1 MRKKLRPDVASDTS
15 RRNNNCVTITG
26 QMKITVIRTNRQHQ
40 LCVTNRSIGH
50 LLERML
56 KDDSKFTI
64 QKFRDMVPSMNF
76 GYDGY
81 KDMPTWHRVY
91 PAAEFQKDENGNLR
105 MKAFNGLLLL
115 SFRNIL
121 KPEDVQLVKKQAAFL
136 PSTLIAVTGADGRSV
151 EILVKFSDEKGEL
164 PTDEEHADRLYQSAY
179 RHILPIYQSVI
190 HAEIASQ
197 KPSIR
202 SYFLL
207 TLDTQPYY
215 NPQAV
220 ALKVDEKLML
230 QEPTPSIPEAKSDP
244 TDKKEKGM
252 KGSKENI
259 EKMMKYLNEKYDL
272 RYNMVMK
279 YTEYVP
285 KDKEWIGFQAVEPR
299 VQKSLTLEVQLA
311 GINVSIKDVRN
322 FLESNFIKNYNP
334 VEEFLFIC
342 YDNWDGKDHIRA
354 LARTVPT
361 NNPHWEDWF
370 YTWFLAM
377 VEQWHNR
384 TGRQYGNSV
393 APLLISK
400 QGYNKST
407 FCRRL
412 IPPQLQWGYTD
423 NLILSEKRQVL
434 QAMSQCLLINL
445 DEFNQISAK
454 VQQGFLKNLIQL
466 PNVKY
471 KPPYGSHV
479 QEFPRTASFIATSNM
494 DDILTDP
501 SGNRRFIGIELTG
514 PIDVSVRPNYQQL
527 FAQAEKAIWNG
538 EKTYFDA
545 EQTALIMENNRRY
558 QQIDPVM
565 QCFSESFTPTEDEN
579 EGTFMTAAAIFS
591 ELKAKYGASL
601 EAKSLLSFGRCL
613 KNIDGLKRKRTM
625 KGTEYLVI
633 RRK

>member
-1 MRKKLRPDVASDTS
+1 
-15 RRNNNCVTITG
+15 
-26 QMKITVIRTNRQHQ
+26 MKITVIRTNRQHQ

-56 KDDSKFTI
+56 KDDSKSTI

-151 EILVKFSDEKGEL
+151 EILVKFTDEKGEL

-202 SYFLL
+202 SNFLL
-207 TLDTQPYY
+207 TLDTLPYY

-220 ALKVDEKLML
+220 ALKVDEKLMH
-230 QEPTPSIPEAKSDP
+230 QETTPSIPEAKSTP

-259 EKMMKYLNEKYDL
+259 EKMMKYLNEKYEL

-334 VEEFLFIC
+334 VEEFLFTC

-565 QCFSESFTPTEDEN
+565 QCFCESFTPTEDEN

-591 ELKAKYGASL
+591 ELKTKYGASL

>member
-1 MRKKLRPDVASDTS
+1 
-15 RRNNNCVTITG
+15 
-26 QMKITVIRTNRQHQ
+26 MKITVIRTNRQHQ

-151 EILVKFSDEKGEL
+151 EILVKFTDEKGEL

-207 TLDTQPYY
+207 TLDNLPYY

-311 GINVSIKDVRN
+311 AINVSIKDVRN

-334 VEEFLFIC
+334 VEEFLFTC

-501 SGNRRFIGIELTG
+501 SGNRRFISIELTG
-514 PIDVSVRPNYQQL
+514 PIDISVRPNYQQL

-558 QQIDPVM
+558 QQVDPIM

-633 RRK
+633 RQKQH

>member
-1 MRKKLRPDVASDTS
+1 
-15 RRNNNCVTITG
+15 
-26 QMKITVIRTNRQHQ
+26 MKITVIRTNRQHQ

-56 KDDSKFTI
+56 KDDSKSTI

-151 EILVKFSDEKGEL
+151 EILVKFTDEKGEL

-202 SYFLL
+202 SNFLL
-207 TLDTQPYY
+207 TLDTLPYY

-220 ALKVDEKLML
+220 ALKVDEKLMH
-230 QEPTPSIPEAKSDP
+230 QETTPSIPEAKSTP

-334 VEEFLFIC
+334 VEEFLFTC

-565 QCFSESFTPTEDEN
+565 QCFCESFTPTEDEN

-625 KGTEYLVI
+625 KGTEYLIII
-633 RRK
+633 RK

>member
-1 MRKKLRPDVASDTS
+1 
-15 RRNNNCVTITG
+15 
-26 QMKITVIRTNRQHQ
+26 MKITVIRTNRQHQ
-40 LCVTNRSIGH
+40 LCVTNRNIGH

-56 KDDSKFTI
+56 KDDSKSTI

-202 SYFLL
+202 SNFLL
-207 TLDTQPYY
+207 TLDTLPYY

-220 ALKVDEKLML
+220 ALKVDEKLMH
-230 QEPTPSIPEAKSDP
+230 QETTPSIPEAKSTP

-259 EKMMKYLNEKYDL
+259 EKMMKYLNEKYEL

-334 VEEFLFIC
+334 VEEFLFTC

-565 QCFSESFTPTEDEN
+565 QCFCESFTPTEDEN

-633 RRK
+633 RRKWH

>member
-1 MRKKLRPDVASDTS
+1 MR
-15 RRNNNCVTITG
+15 
-26 QMKITVIRTNRQHQ
+26 ITVIRTNRQHQ

-121 KPEDVQLVKKQAAFL
+121 KLEDVQLVKKQAAFL

-202 SYFLL
+202 SNFLL
-207 TLDTQPYY
+207 TLDTLPYY

-220 ALKVDEKLML
+220 ALKVDEKLMH
-230 QEPTPSIPEAKSDP
+230 QETTPSIPEAKSTP

-334 VEEFLFIC
+334 VEEFLFTC

-565 QCFSESFTPTEDEN
+565 QCFCESFTPTEDEN

-601 EAKSLLSFGRCL
+601 EAKSLLSFGRL
-613 KNIDGLKRKRTM
+613 SYT
-625 KGTEYLVI
+625 
-633 RRK
+633 

>member
-1 MRKKLRPDVASDTS
+1 MR
-15 RRNNNCVTITG
+15 
-26 QMKITVIRTNRQHQ
+26 ITVIRTNRQHQ

-115 SFRNIL
+115 SYRNIL

-151 EILVKFSDEKGEL
+151 EILVKFSDAKGEL

-202 SYFLL
+202 SNFLL
-207 TLDTQPYY
+207 TLDNLPYY

-220 ALKVDEKLML
+220 ALKVDEKLMH
-230 QEPTPSIPEAKSDP
+230 QETTPSIPEAKSDP
-244 TDKKEKGM
+244 TDKKGKGM

-334 VEEFLFIC
+334 VEEFLFTC

-565 QCFSESFTPTEDEN
+565 QCFCESFTPTEDEN

>member
-1 MRKKLRPDVASDTS
+1 MR
-15 RRNNNCVTITG
+15 
-26 QMKITVIRTNRQHQ
+26 ITVIRTNRQHQ

-121 KPEDVQLVKKQAAFL
+121 KPEDVQFVKKQAAFL

-244 TDKKEKGM
+244 TDKKGKGM

-354 LARTVPT
+354 LARSVPT

-514 PIDVSVRPNYQQL
+514 PIDISVRPNYQQL

-558 QQIDPVM
+558 QQVDPIM

-633 RRK
+633 RQKQH

>member
-1 MRKKLRPDVASDTS
+1 
-15 RRNNNCVTITG
+15 
-26 QMKITVIRTNRQHQ
+26 MKITVIRTNRQHQ

-151 EILVKFSDEKGEL
+151 EILVKFTDEKGEL

-202 SYFLL
+202 SNFLL

-220 ALKVDEKLML
+220 ALKVDEKLMR
-230 QEPTPSIPEAKSDP
+230 QEPTPSIPEAKSTP

-334 VEEFLFIC
+334 VEEFLFTC

-565 QCFSESFTPTEDEN
+565 QCFCESFTPTEDEN

>member
-1 MRKKLRPDVASDTS
+1 MR
-15 RRNNNCVTITG
+15 
-26 QMKITVIRTNRQHQ
+26 ITVIRTNRQHQ

-64 QKFRDMVPSMNF
+64 QKFRDVVPSMNF

-121 KPEDVQLVKKQAAFL
+121 KPEDVLLVKKQAAFL

-164 PTDEEHADRLYQSAY
+164 PTDEEHAVRLYQSAY

-259 EKMMKYLNEKYDL
+259 EKMMKFLNEKYDL

-285 KDKEWIGFQAVEPR
+285 KNKEWIGFQALEPR

-334 VEEFLFIC
+334 VEDFLFTC

-393 APLLISK
+393 APLLISQ

-445 DEFNQISAK
+445 AEFNQISAK
-454 VQQGFLKNLIQL
+454 VQQGFQKNLIQL

-479 QEFPRTASFIATSNM
+479 QEFPRTASFIATSNL

>member
-1 MRKKLRPDVASDTS
+1 MRI
-15 RRNNNCVTITG
+15 TI
-26 QMKITVIRTNRQHQ
+26 IRTNRQHQ

-91 PAAEFQKDENGNLR
+91 PAAEFQKEENGNLR

-121 KPEDVQLVKKQAAFL
+121 KPEDVQRVKKQAAFL

-230 QEPTPSIPEAKSDP
+230 QEPTSSIPEAKSDP

-334 VEEFLFIC
+334 VEEFLFTC

-384 TGRQYGNSV
+384 SGRQYGNSV

-545 EQTALIMENNRRY
+545 EQTALIMENNRLY

-613 KNIDGLKRKRTM
+613 KNIDGMKRKRTM
-625 KGTEYLVI
+625 KGTEYLII

>member
-1 MRKKLRPDVASDTS
+1 MRI
-15 RRNNNCVTITG
+15 TI
-26 QMKITVIRTNRQHQ
+26 IRTNRQHQ

-91 PAAEFQKDENGNLR
+91 PAAEFQKEENGNLR

-121 KPEDVQLVKKQAAFL
+121 KPEDVQRVKKQAAFL

-164 PTDEEHADRLYQSAY
+164 PTDEEHADRLYQNAY

-334 VEEFLFIC
+334 VEEFLFTC

-558 QQIDPVM
+558 QQVDPVM
-565 QCFSESFTPTEDEN
+565 QCFSESFTSTEDEN

>member
-1 MRKKLRPDVASDTS
+1 
-15 RRNNNCVTITG
+15 
-26 QMKITVIRTNRQHQ
+26 MKITVIRTNRQHQ

-50 LLERML
+50 ILERML

-207 TLDTQPYY
+207 TLDNLPYY

-220 ALKVDEKLML
+220 ALKVDEKLMH
-230 QEPTPSIPEAKSDP
+230 QETTPSIPEAKSTP

-334 VEEFLFIC
+334 VEEFLFTC

-471 KPPYGSHV
+471 KPPYSSHV

-545 EQTALIMENNRRY
+545 EQTALTMENNRRY

-565 QCFSESFTPTEDEN
+565 QCFCESFTPTEDEN

>member
-1 MRKKLRPDVASDTS
+1 MRI
-15 RRNNNCVTITG
+15 TI
-26 QMKITVIRTNRQHQ
+26 IRTNRQHQ

-105 MKAFNGLLLL
+105 MKAFNGLLVL

-121 KPEDVQLVKKQAAFL
+121 KPEDVQRVKKQAAFL
-136 PSTLIAVTGADGRSV
+136 PSTLIALTGADGRSV

-202 SYFLL
+202 SNFLL
-207 TLDTQPYY
+207 TLDTLPYY

-220 ALKVDEKLML
+220 ALKVDEKLMH
-230 QEPTPSIPEAKSDP
+230 QETTPSIPEAKIDP

-334 VEEFLFIC
+334 VEEFLFTC

-377 VEQWHNR
+377 VEQWHNG

-545 EQTALIMENNRRY
+545 EETALIMENNRRY

>member
-1 MRKKLRPDVASDTS
+1 
-15 RRNNNCVTITG
+15 
-26 QMKITVIRTNRQHQ
+26 
-40 LCVTNRSIGH
+40 
-50 LLERML
+50 
-56 KDDSKFTI
+56 
-64 QKFRDMVPSMNF
+64 
-76 GYDGY
+76 
-81 KDMPTWHRVY
+81 MPTWHRVY

-121 KPEDVQLVKKQAAFL
+121 KLEDIQLVKKQAAFL

-164 PTDEEHADRLYQSAY
+164 PTDEEHANQLYQNAY

-334 VEEFLFIC
+334 VEEFLFTC

-565 QCFSESFTPTEDEN
+565 QCFCESFTPTEDEN

-625 KGTEYLVI
+625 KGTEYLII

>member
-1 MRKKLRPDVASDTS
+1 
-15 RRNNNCVTITG
+15 
-26 QMKITVIRTNRQHQ
+26 MKITVIRTNRQHQ

-252 KGSKENI
+252 KGSKESI

-494 DDILTDP
+494 DDILTDH

>member
-1 MRKKLRPDVASDTS
+1 MRI
-15 RRNNNCVTITG
+15 TI
-26 QMKITVIRTNRQHQ
+26 IRTNRQHH

-202 SYFLL
+202 SNFLL
-207 TLDTQPYY
+207 TLDNLPYY

-220 ALKVDEKLML
+220 ALKVDEKLMH
-230 QEPTPSIPEAKSDP
+230 QETTPSIPEAKSDP

-334 VEEFLFIC
+334 VEDFLFTC

-565 QCFSESFTPTEDEN
+565 QCFCESFTPTEDEN

>member
-1 MRKKLRPDVASDTS
+1 
-15 RRNNNCVTITG
+15 
-26 QMKITVIRTNRQHQ
+26 MKITVIRTNRQHQ

-56 KDDSKFTI
+56 KDDSKSTI

-151 EILVKFSDEKGEL
+151 EILVKFTDEKGEL

-202 SYFLL
+202 SNFLL
-207 TLDTQPYY
+207 TLDTLPYY

-220 ALKVDEKLML
+220 ALKVDKKLMH
-230 QEPTPSIPEAKSDP
+230 QETTPSIPEAKSTP

-334 VEEFLFIC
+334 VEEFLFTC

-565 QCFSESFTPTEDEN
+565 QCFCESFTPTEDEN

>member
-1 MRKKLRPDVASDTS
+1 MR
-15 RRNNNCVTITG
+15 
-26 QMKITVIRTNRQHQ
+26 ITVIRTNRQHQ

-164 PTDEEHADRLYQSAY
+164 PTDTDEEHADRLYQSAY

-299 VQKSLTLEVQLA
+299 VQKNLTLEVQLA

-334 VEEFLFIC
+334 VEEFLFTC
-342 YDNWDGKDHIRA
+342 YDNWDGKDYIRA

-558 QQIDPVM
+558 QQVDPIM

-633 RRK
+633 RRKQH

>member
-1 MRKKLRPDVASDTS
+1 
-15 RRNNNCVTITG
+15 
-26 QMKITVIRTNRQHQ
+26 MKITVIRTNRQHQ

-151 EILVKFSDEKGEL
+151 EILVKFTDEKGEL

-202 SYFLL
+202 SNFLL
-207 TLDTQPYY
+207 TLDTLPYY

-220 ALKVDEKLML
+220 ALKVDEKLMH
-230 QEPTPSIPEAKSDP
+230 QETTPSIPEAKSTP

-259 EKMMKYLNEKYDL
+259 EKMMKYLNEKYEL

-334 VEEFLFIC
+334 VEEFLFTC

-538 EKTYFDA
+538 EKTYSDA

-565 QCFSESFTPTEDEN
+565 QCFCESFTPTEDEN

-625 KGTEYLVI
+625 KGTEYLII

>member
-1 MRKKLRPDVASDTS
+1 
-15 RRNNNCVTITG
+15 
-26 QMKITVIRTNRQHQ
+26 MKITVIRTNRQHQ

-91 PAAEFQKDENGNLR
+91 PAAEFQKDENGNLK

-202 SYFLL
+202 SNFLL
-207 TLDTQPYY
+207 TLDTLPYY

-220 ALKVDEKLML
+220 ALKVDEKLMH
-230 QEPTPSIPEAKSDP
+230 QETTPSIPEAKSTP

-334 VEEFLFIC
+334 IEEFLFTC

-354 LARTVPT
+354 LARTMPT

-565 QCFSESFTPTEDEN
+565 QCFCESFTPTEDEN

>member
-1 MRKKLRPDVASDTS
+1 MR
-15 RRNNNCVTITG
+15 
-26 QMKITVIRTNRQHQ
+26 ITVIRTNRQHQ

-244 TDKKEKGM
+244 TDKKEKSM

-334 VEEFLFIC
+334 VEEFLFTC

-393 APLLISK
+393 APLLISQ

-514 PIDVSVRPNYQQL
+514 PIDVSVRHNYQQL

-538 EKTYFDA
+538 EKTYFDT

-558 QQIDPVM
+558 QQVDPVM
-565 QCFSESFTPTEDEN
+565 QCFSESFTPTEDKN

-613 KNIDGLKRKRTM
+613 KNIDGLKRKRTI

>member
-1 MRKKLRPDVASDTS
+1 
-15 RRNNNCVTITG
+15 
-26 QMKITVIRTNRQHQ
+26 MKITVIRTNRQHQ

-56 KDDSKFTI
+56 KDDSKSTI

-151 EILVKFSDEKGEL
+151 EILVKFTDEKGEL

-202 SYFLL
+202 SNFLL
-207 TLDTQPYY
+207 TLDTLPYY

-220 ALKVDEKLML
+220 ALKVDEKLMH
-230 QEPTPSIPEAKSDP
+230 QETTPSIPEAKSTP

-334 VEEFLFIC
+334 VEEFLFTC

-545 EQTALIMENNRRY
+545 EQTALLMENNRRY

>member
-1 MRKKLRPDVASDTS
+1 
-15 RRNNNCVTITG
+15 
-26 QMKITVIRTNRQHQ
+26 MKITVIRTNRQHQ

-56 KDDSKFTI
+56 KDDSKSTI

-202 SYFLL
+202 SNFLL
-207 TLDTQPYY
+207 TLDNLPYY

-220 ALKVDEKLML
+220 ALKVDEKLMH
-230 QEPTPSIPEAKSDP
+230 QETTPSIPEAKSTP

-334 VEEFLFIC
+334 VEEFLFTC

-514 PIDVSVRPNYQQL
+514 PIDVNVRPNYQQL

-565 QCFSESFTPTEDEN
+565 QCFCESFTPTEDEN

-625 KGTEYLVI
+625 KGTEYLII

>member
-1 MRKKLRPDVASDTS
+1 
-15 RRNNNCVTITG
+15 
-26 QMKITVIRTNRQHQ
+26 MKITVIRTNRQHQ

-56 KDDSKFTI
+56 KDDSKSTI

-207 TLDTQPYY
+207 TLDNLPYY

-220 ALKVDEKLML
+220 ALKVDEKLMH
-230 QEPTPSIPEAKSDP
+230 QETTPSIPEAKSTP

-259 EKMMKYLNEKYDL
+259 EKMMKYLNEKYEL

-334 VEEFLFIC
+334 VEEFLFTC

-565 QCFSESFTPTEDEN
+565 QCFCESFTPTEDEN

-625 KGTEYLVI
+625 KGTEYLII

>member
-1 MRKKLRPDVASDTS
+1 
-15 RRNNNCVTITG
+15 
-26 QMKITVIRTNRQHQ
+26 MKITVIRTNRQHQ

-56 KDDSKFTI
+56 KDDSKSTI

-202 SYFLL
+202 SNFLL
-207 TLDTQPYY
+207 TLDTLPYY

-220 ALKVDEKLML
+220 ALKVDEKLMH
-230 QEPTPSIPEAKSDP
+230 QETTPSIPEAKSTP

-259 EKMMKYLNEKYDL
+259 EKMMKYLNEKYEL

-334 VEEFLFIC
+334 VEEFLFTC

-565 QCFSESFTPTEDEN
+565 QCFCESFTPTEDEN

-633 RRK
+633 RRKWH

>member
-1 MRKKLRPDVASDTS
+1 
-15 RRNNNCVTITG
+15 
-26 QMKITVIRTNRQHQ
+26 MKITVIRTNRQHQ

-151 EILVKFSDEKGEL
+151 EILVKFTDEKGEL

-207 TLDTQPYY
+207 TLDNLPYY

-311 GINVSIKDVRN
+311 AINVSIKDVRN

-334 VEEFLFIC
+334 VEEFLFTC

-501 SGNRRFIGIELTG
+501 SGNRRFISIELTG
-514 PIDVSVRPNYQQL
+514 PIDISVRPNYQQL

-558 QQIDPVM
+558 QQVDPIM

>member
-1 MRKKLRPDVASDTS
+1 
-15 RRNNNCVTITG
+15 
-26 QMKITVIRTNRQHQ
+26 MKITVIRTNRQHQ

-56 KDDSKFTI
+56 KDDSKSTI

-151 EILVKFSDEKGEL
+151 EILVKFTDEKGEL

-179 RHILPIYQSVI
+179 RHIQPIYQSVI

-202 SYFLL
+202 SNFLL
-207 TLDTQPYY
+207 TLDTLPYY

-220 ALKVDEKLML
+220 ALKVDEKLMH
-230 QEPTPSIPEAKSDP
+230 QETTPSIPEAKSTP

-334 VEEFLFIC
+334 VEEFLFTC

-565 QCFSESFTPTEDEN
+565 QCFCESFTPTEDEN

-601 EAKSLLSFGRCL
+601 EVKSLLSFGRCL
-613 KNIDGLKRKRTM
+613 KNIAGLKRKRTM
-625 KGTEYLVI
+625 KGTEYLII

>member
-1 MRKKLRPDVASDTS
+1 
-15 RRNNNCVTITG
+15 
-26 QMKITVIRTNRQHQ
+26 MKITVIRTNRQHQ

-56 KDDSKFTI
+56 KDDSKSTI

-136 PSTLIAVTGADGRSV
+136 PSTLIAVTGADARSV
-151 EILVKFSDEKGEL
+151 EILVKFTDEKGEL

-202 SYFLL
+202 SNFLL
-207 TLDTQPYY
+207 TLDTLPYY

-220 ALKVDEKLML
+220 ALKVDEKLMH
-230 QEPTPSIPEAKSDP
+230 QETTPSIPEAKSTP

-334 VEEFLFIC
+334 VEEFLFTC

-565 QCFSESFTPTEDEN
+565 QCFCESFTPTEDEN

>member
-1 MRKKLRPDVASDTS
+1 
-15 RRNNNCVTITG
+15 
-26 QMKITVIRTNRQHQ
+26 MKITVIRTNRQHQ

-151 EILVKFSDEKGEL
+151 EILVKFTDEKGEL

-207 TLDTQPYY
+207 TLDNLPYY

-334 VEEFLFIC
+334 VEEFLFTC

-471 KPPYGSHV
+471 KPPYGGHV

-494 DDILTDP
+494 DDILTVP

>member
-1 MRKKLRPDVASDTS
+1 
-15 RRNNNCVTITG
+15 
-26 QMKITVIRTNRQHQ
+26 MKITVIRTNRQHQ

-361 NNPHWEDWF
+361 NHPHWEDWF

>member
-1 MRKKLRPDVASDTS
+1 
-15 RRNNNCVTITG
+15 
-26 QMKITVIRTNRQHQ
+26 MKITVIRTNRQHQ

-56 KDDSKFTI
+56 KDDSKSTI

-115 SFRNIL
+115 SFRNIQ

-202 SYFLL
+202 SNFLL
-207 TLDTQPYY
+207 TLDTLPYY

-220 ALKVDEKLML
+220 ALKVDEKLMH
-230 QEPTPSIPEAKSDP
+230 QETTPSIPEAKSTP

-334 VEEFLFIC
+334 VEEFLFTC

-407 FCRRL
+407 FCRQL

-565 QCFSESFTPTEDEN
+565 QCFCESFTPTEDEN

>member
-1 MRKKLRPDVASDTS
+1 
-15 RRNNNCVTITG
+15 
-26 QMKITVIRTNRQHQ
+26 MKITVIRTNRQHQ
-40 LCVTNRSIGH
+40 LCVTNKSIGH

-91 PAAEFQKDENGNLR
+91 PAAEFQKEENGNLR

-151 EILVKFSDEKGEL
+151 EILVKFTDEKGEL

-202 SYFLL
+202 SNFLL
-207 TLDTQPYY
+207 TLDTLPYY

-220 ALKVDEKLML
+220 ALKVDEKLMH
-230 QEPTPSIPEAKSDP
+230 QETTPSIPEAKSTP

-334 VEEFLFIC
+334 VEEFLFTC

-565 QCFSESFTPTEDEN
+565 QCFSESFMPTEDEN

-625 KGTEYLVI
+625 KGTEYLI
-633 RRK
+633 IKRK

>member
-1 MRKKLRPDVASDTS
+1 MR
-15 RRNNNCVTITG
+15 
-26 QMKITVIRTNRQHQ
+26 ITVIRTNRQHQ

-64 QKFRDMVPSMNF
+64 QKFRDVVPSMNF

-91 PAAEFQKDENGNLR
+91 PAAEFQKEENGNLR

-121 KPEDVQLVKKQAAFL
+121 KPEDVLLVKKQAAFL

-164 PTDEEHADRLYQSAY
+164 PTDEEHAVRLYQSAY

-259 EKMMKYLNEKYDL
+259 EKMMKFLNEKYDL
-272 RYNMVMK
+272 GYNMVMK

-285 KDKEWIGFQAVEPR
+285 KNKEWIGFQALEPR

-334 VEEFLFIC
+334 VEDFLFTC

-445 DEFNQISAK
+445 AEFNQISAK

-479 QEFPRTASFIATSNM
+479 QEFPRTASFIATSNL

>member
-1 MRKKLRPDVASDTS
+1 
-15 RRNNNCVTITG
+15 
-26 QMKITVIRTNRQHQ
+26 MKITVIRTNRQHQ

-151 EILVKFSDEKGEL
+151 EILVKFTDEKGEL

-202 SYFLL
+202 SNFLL
-207 TLDTQPYY
+207 TLDNLPYY

-220 ALKVDEKLML
+220 ALKVDEKLMH
-230 QEPTPSIPEAKSDP
+230 QETTPSIPEAKSTP

-299 VQKSLTLEVQLA
+299 VKKSLTLEVQLA

-334 VEEFLFIC
+334 VEEFLFTC

-565 QCFSESFTPTEDEN
+565 QCFCESFTPTEDEN

-613 KNIDGLKRKRTM
+613 KNIEGLKRKRTM

>member
-1 MRKKLRPDVASDTS
+1 
-15 RRNNNCVTITG
+15 
-26 QMKITVIRTNRQHQ
+26 MKITVIRTNRQHQ

-56 KDDSKFTI
+56 KDDSKSTI

-151 EILVKFSDEKGEL
+151 EILVKFTDEKGEL

-179 RHILPIYQSVI
+179 RHILPIYQAVI

-202 SYFLL
+202 SNFLL
-207 TLDTQPYY
+207 TLDTLPYY

-220 ALKVDEKLML
+220 ALKVDEKLMH
-230 QEPTPSIPEAKSDP
+230 QETTPSIPEAKSTP

-334 VEEFLFIC
+334 VEEFLFTC

-565 QCFSESFTPTEDEN
+565 QCFCESFTPTEDEN

-625 KGTEYLVI
+625 KGTEYLII

>member
-1 MRKKLRPDVASDTS
+1 
-15 RRNNNCVTITG
+15 
-26 QMKITVIRTNRQHQ
+26 MKITVIRTNRQHQ

-151 EILVKFSDEKGEL
+151 EILVKFSDEKSEL
-164 PTDEEHADRLYQSAY
+164 PTDEEHANRLYQNAY

-334 VEEFLFIC
+334 VEEFLFTC

-558 QQIDPVM
+558 QQVDPVM

-633 RRK
+633 RRKQH

>member
-1 MRKKLRPDVASDTS
+1 MR
-15 RRNNNCVTITG
+15 
-26 QMKITVIRTNRQHQ
+26 ITVIRTNRQHQ

-91 PAAEFQKDENGNLR
+91 PAAEFQKDETGNLR

-164 PTDEEHADRLYQSAY
+164 PTDTDEEHADRLYQSAY

-334 VEEFLFIC
+334 VEEFLFTC
-342 YDNWDGKDHIRA
+342 YDNWDGKDYIRA

-558 QQIDPVM
+558 QQVDPIM

-633 RRK
+633 RRKQH

>member
-1 MRKKLRPDVASDTS
+1 
-15 RRNNNCVTITG
+15 
-26 QMKITVIRTNRQHQ
+26 MKITIIRTNRQHQ

-151 EILVKFSDEKGEL
+151 EILVKFSDEKSEL
-164 PTDEEHADRLYQSAY
+164 PTDEEHANRLYQNAY

-334 VEEFLFIC
+334 VEEFLFTC

-558 QQIDPVM
+558 QQVDPVM
-565 QCFSESFTPTEDEN
+565 QCFSESFTPTEDKN

-633 RRK
+633 RRKQH

>member
-1 MRKKLRPDVASDTS
+1 MR
-15 RRNNNCVTITG
+15 
-26 QMKITVIRTNRQHQ
+26 ITVIRTNRQHQ

-164 PTDEEHADRLYQSAY
+164 PTDTDEEHADRLYQSAY

-259 EKMMKYLNEKYDL
+259 EKMMKY
-272 RYNMVMK
+272 
-279 YTEYVP
+279 TEYVP

-334 VEEFLFIC
+334 VEEFLFTC
-342 YDNWDGKDHIRA
+342 YDNWDGKDYIRA

-558 QQIDPVM
+558 QQVDPIM

-633 RRK
+633 RRKQH